1 MFIGKDSKSFMDHIQ
16 RMASGEAPFFSTT
29 LSLVYDRVV
38 ERLFTKRV
46 PPGHDPSELT
56 EGQST
61 TVLTPPQPST
71 STPRVTPPS
80 IPRTPTSIP
89 GPISPSASGQL
100 TWLKCARCSGF
111 AQLQV
116 LFDGLYCPQCPSGS
130 GIRGRPFM
138 RCQLCQAV
146 RVTRTDSCK
155 TRVCQGRFM

>member
-1 MFIGKDSKSFMDHIQ
+1 MFIGKDSKSFTDHIQ

-29 LSLVYDRVV
+29 LSLVYDGVI
-38 ERLFTKRV
+38 EKLFTKCD
-46 PPGHDPSELT
+46 PPGRDPSELA

-61 TVLTPPQPST
+61 
-71 STPRVTPPS
+71 TPRVTPPS
-80 IPRTPTSIP
+80 TPHTPTYIP
-89 GPISPSASGQL
+89 GPISPSASGKL